1 MDRPEFSGD
10 VGQNVFGN
18 IIEAPR
24 LNNVVTL
31 HLGAEKNDVELITDF
46 QRRRINALVKDLS
59 ALTGDHPLD
68 VYRIII
74 TDFGLKKIKE
84 LPLERYSE
92 VKNLLETWIKDAKSA
107 DVPADQGE
115 PPSEI
120 PVLPRPVVGGNAD
133 NACQVCE
140 ERAANI
146 GKLQRTARVRLI
158 LLSMSLAA
166 CGWLLYKSPVSGES
180 STSSLDSKCYIAGK
194 SYSIGHIEKSRG
206 SVPVECVGAT
216 GDMPAMWLP
225 ANRGH

>member
-18 IIEAPR
+18 IVEAPR

-31 HLGAEKNDVELITDF
+31 HLGTEKVDVELITDF

-84 LPLERYSE
+84 LPLARYSE

-107 DVPADQGE
+107 ENATDQVE
-115 PPSEI
+115 VLSEI
-120 PVLPRPVVGGNAD
+120 TASPRRIGGDAD

-146 GKLQRTARVRLI
+146 GKLQRTAKVRLI

-180 STSSLDSKCYIAGK
+180 STSSVDGKCYIAGK
-194 SYSIGHIEKSRG
+194 SYSIGHIEKSKG

-216 GDMPAMWLP
+216 RDMPTMWLP
-225 ANRGH
+225 ANRAH

>member
-31 HLGAEKNDVELITDF
+31 HMGAEKVDVELITDF
-46 QRRRINALVKDLS
+46 QRRRINTLVKDLS

-68 VYRIII
+68 VYKMII

-84 LPLERYSE
+84 LPLARYAE
-92 VKNLLETWIKDAKSA
+92 VKVLLETWIKDAKSA
-107 DVPADQGE
+107 ESPADQGE
-115 PPSEI
+115 ARPTIQAS
-120 PVLPRPVVGGNAD
+120 PRHVVGGD
-133 NACQVCE
+133 VDIACKVCE
-140 ERAANI
+140 ERATNI
-146 GKLQRTARVRLI
+146 TKLQRTARVRLI
-158 LLSMSLAA
+158 LLCVSIAG
-166 CGWLLYKSPVSGES
+166 CGWLLYKTPVAGDLS
-180 STSSLDSKCYIAGK
+180 SSAADSKCYIAGK

-206 SVPVECVGAT
+206 IAPVECVGAT
-216 GDMPAMWLP
+216 ENMPAMWLP

>member
-18 IIEAPR
+18 IVEAPR

-31 HLGAEKNDVELITDF
+31 HLGTEKIDVELITDF

-84 LPLERYSE
+84 LPLARYSE
-92 VKNLLETWIKDAKSA
+92 VKNLLETWIKDAKSVENA
-107 DVPADQGE
+107 TDQVE
-115 PPSEI
+115 VLSEI
-120 PVLPRPVVGGNAD
+120 TASPRRVAGDTD

-146 GKLQRTARVRLI
+146 GKLQRTAKVRLI
-158 LLSMSLAA
+158 LLSVSLAA
-166 CGWLLYKSPVSGES
+166 CGWLLYKSPVSGEP
-180 STSSLDSKCYIAGK
+180 STSSVDSKCYIAGK

-206 SVPVECVGAT
+206 NVPVECVGAT

-225 ANRGH
+225 ANRAH